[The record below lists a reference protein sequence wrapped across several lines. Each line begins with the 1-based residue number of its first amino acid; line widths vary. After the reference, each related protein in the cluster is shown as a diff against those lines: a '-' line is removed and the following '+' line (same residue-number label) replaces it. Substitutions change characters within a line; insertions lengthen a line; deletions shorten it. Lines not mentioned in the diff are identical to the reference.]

1 MMPATAKL
9 GAPGRR
15 QLEQLREA
23 GATPAQRVS
32 MFLRGAAVFTPE
44 QLELLKQ
51 DGASIRTRA
60 GQVVTIDV
68 PLDAVERVLDHD
80 FVIASELSAPL
91 YLEHGGDSSVDSK

>member
-1 MMPATAKL
+1 MPPTTKL

-15 QLEQLREA
+15 QLEQLRESGSTA
-23 GATPAQRVS
+23 AQRVS
-32 MFLRGAAVFTPE
+32 LFLRGAAVFTPE

-60 GQVVTIDV
+60 GLVVTIDV
-68 PLDAVERVLDHD
+68 PLDAVERILDHD

-91 YLEHGGDSSVDSK
+91 YPEHGDSSVDSR